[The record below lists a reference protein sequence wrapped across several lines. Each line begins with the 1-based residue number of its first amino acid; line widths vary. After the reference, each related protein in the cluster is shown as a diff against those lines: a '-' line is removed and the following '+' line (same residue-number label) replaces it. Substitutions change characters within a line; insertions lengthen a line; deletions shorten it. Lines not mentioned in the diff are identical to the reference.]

1 MLNKMILIVA
11 LTLAA
16 TTVSAADMLFAKLD
30 VDKNGSI
37 SKAEAEKMPQLLEQW
52 PVLDADGNGE
62 LSAEEFSKF
71 KAS

>member
-30 VDKNGSI
+30 VDKSGSI
-37 SKAEAEKMPQLLEQW
+37 SKAEAEKIPQLLEQW
-52 PVLDADGNGE
+52 TGVDADANGE
-62 LSAEEFSKF
+62 ISADEFSKF